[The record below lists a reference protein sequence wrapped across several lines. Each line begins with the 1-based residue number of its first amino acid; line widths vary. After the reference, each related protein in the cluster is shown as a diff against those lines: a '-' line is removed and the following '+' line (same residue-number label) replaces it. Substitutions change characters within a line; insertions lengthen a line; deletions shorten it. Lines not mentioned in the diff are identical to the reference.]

1 MSDPAAPAPAAAPES
16 AAPAPA
22 PSGRVSAADL
32 AAELEAAE
40 AKEGPADEAD
50 AEPAADAPAE
60 PETPADEDSDDKAD
74 DEDADESAADAE
86 AEDDEEADPADPVAA
101 KRIAAIQ
108 KAEKRSKEQ
117 VAQWRTEAQ
126 RDLEREWAP
135 VLQEQKRI
143 AGVISRASSDPL
155 ALAAEFK
162 WDAETKL
169 YAAQQLYADAK
180 AEQGD
185 PKYREQ
191 AARAKRDRE
200 VSGGQT
206 ALQKEVADLKAKLDQ
221 QDGERRVDLIATR
234 AETAIGDKAPVL
246 RHMMAKNPAHTRERI
261 REATALLRKQSGAD
275 PDPATV
281 IATLEEVERYELSA
295 RGIDPLAA
303 IGAAKKA
310 VTTPVVAGAK
320 PKNKTHVAGEKPTAK
335 PSPVVTKPPPNG
347 RVSSAQIARELEEL
361 EAKEA
366 TG

>member
-1 MSDPAAPAPAAAPES
+1 MSEPSEPAAPAADVSAP
-16 AAPAPA
+16 PAPA
-22 PSGRVSAADL
+22 ASVGRISAADL
-32 AAELEAAE
+32 AAELEAEE
-40 AKEGPADEAD
+40 AKAPAEDAD
-50 AEPAADAPAE
+50 AEPAEKPAEEPEKPADAP
-60 PETPADEDSDDKAD
+60 SDDEEDGEDAD
-74 DEDADESAADAE
+74 DEEEKPDA
-86 AEDDEEADPADPVAA
+86 DDEEESDPADPVAA

-108 KAEKRSKEQ
+108 KAEKRSREQ

-126 RDLEREWAP
+126 RELEREWAP
-135 VLQEQKRI
+135 VVEEHKRLS
-143 AGVISRASSDPL
+143 GVIARASSDPL

-185 PKYREQ
+185 PKYRDQ

-200 VSGGQT
+200 VSGKTG
-206 ALQKEVADLKAKLDQ
+206 ALEKELTDLRQKLDQ

-234 AETAIGDKAPVL
+234 AEASIGEKAPVL
-246 RHMMAKNPAHTRERI
+246 RHMMAKNPGHTRERI
-261 REATALLRKQSGAD
+261 REAASIIRRQTGAD
-275 PDPATV
+275 PDPAEV
-281 IATLEEVERYELSA
+281 ISKLEQVERQELSA

-303 IGAAKKA
+303 IGVAKKA
-310 VTTPVVAGAK
+310 APAPAVAGAK

-335 PSPVVTKPPPNG
+335 PSSVTTKPPPSG

-361 EAKEA
+361 EASEA